1 MRYLLKAFDDAL
13 FVISPKG
20 VYSVK
25 AQETQEDNNNSGNCN
40 FSCFK

>member
-1 MRYLLKAFDDAL
+1 MLYLLFHQKAF
-13 FVISPKG
+13 IP
-20 VYSVK
+20 VK